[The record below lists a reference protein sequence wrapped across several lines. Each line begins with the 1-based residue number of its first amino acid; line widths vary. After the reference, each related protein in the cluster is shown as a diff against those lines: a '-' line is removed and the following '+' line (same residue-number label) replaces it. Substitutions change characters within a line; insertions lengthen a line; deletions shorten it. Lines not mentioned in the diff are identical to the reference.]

1 MFACASDPADVDL
14 ENMLVPSLPDRRFK
28 TQTEVALIA
37 SYSVRQSEQDNKWL
51 SFYAM
56 AGGSHFDAA
65 VNEVGGQAL
74 AGDGGLLRP
83 SLRSSPCQ
91 ARMQQ
96 GQKQAQRST
105 T

>member
-1 MFACASDPADVDL
+1 MLDFPQMSTSPRRVHYTYGDYLAL
-14 ENMLVPSLPDRRFK
+14 EEES
-28 TQTEVALIA
+28 
-37 SYSVRQSEQDNKWL
+37 SVRHEFLDGEI
-51 SFYAM
+51 YAM